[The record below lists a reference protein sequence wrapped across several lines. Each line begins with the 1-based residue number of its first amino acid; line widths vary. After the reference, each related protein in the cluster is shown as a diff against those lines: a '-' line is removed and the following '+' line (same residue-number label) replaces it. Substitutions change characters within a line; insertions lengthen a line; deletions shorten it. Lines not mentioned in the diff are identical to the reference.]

1 MSRASA
7 RAVRWPAR
15 FLDGWAGLWRWVLL
29 AGGTVLA
36 AYFIL
41 ERAGGNAVASA
52 ALLGGVVI
60 GVVLTFS
67 TPLAIALLAT
77 PALFIV
83 QRVGFGGGDLSVSD
97 AALAGAFGAAVLFG
111 KYPYS
116 RPLKI
121 LLVFNLVYQFGTL
134 FTVIVNPQVQN
145 TVEWFHAWL
154 LISGALIVG
163 WALGRGGYART
174 ALLIMVWAGAIIAVG
189 TLITAVF
196 QYAAGNIGPVYP
208 RWPLSMHKNAAGTL
222 MAFAAMIVYVNPPWL
237 RVRRPVA
244 VPVLT
249 LIVVAILLTQ
259 SRQALIGLI
268 FGVIVVALRARAIGR
283 SRWPLLLAIPGVWVV
298 VATVIEQIESQNQH
312 NSFFQRLDWLRE
324 VYAFWKHSPIFGHGL
339 RFWYY
344 EPAVPYQPP
353 QAEVEVAASAGV
365 VGLAAFIAMWIGIL
379 VVLWRIDPK
388 YGTLALAVVGGRIAQ
403 AQFDLFWVAA
413 QVSIPFVIAGICLG
427 AMALRDADA
436 AAEAEAGGK
445 KAPPDEERVTVGTVT
460 YDGGHP
466 TRGAPG
472 ADSATTPRGGSHGSD

>member
-7 RAVRWPAR
+7 RAVSWRTR
-15 FLDGWAGLWRWVLL
+15 LLDGWAGLWRWVLL
-29 AGGTVLA
+29 ALGTVLA
-36 AYFIL
+36 AHFIL
-41 ERAGGNAVASA
+41 ERADGNAIATA
-52 ALLGGVVI
+52 AVLGGLVI

-67 TPLAIALLAT
+67 TPLAIALMAT

-116 RPLKI
+116 RPMKL
-121 LLVFNLVYQFGTL
+121 LLVFNLVYQFATL
-134 FTVIVNPQVQN
+134 FTVIVNPQVEN

-163 WALGRGGYART
+163 WALGRGGFART
-174 ALLIMVWAGAIIAVG
+174 ALLMIVGAGAVIAAG
-189 TLITAVF
+189 TVLTAVF
-196 QYAAGNIGPVYP
+196 QYASGDFGPVYP
-208 RWPLSMHKNAAGTL
+208 VWPLVMHKNAAGTL
-222 MAFAAMIVYVNPPWL
+222 IAFAAMTAYVNPPWL
-237 RVRRPVA
+237 AIRRTAA
-244 VPVLT
+244 VSILS
-249 LIVVAILLTQ
+249 LLVVALLATQ
-259 SRQALIGLI
+259 SRQALIGLV
-268 FGVIVVALRARAIGR
+268 FGVVVVALRARSVGR
-283 SRWPLLLAIPGVWVV
+283 SRWPLLLVIPGVWVI
-298 VATVIEQIESQNQH
+298 VAAVIEQIESQNQH

-353 QAEVEVAASAGV
+353 QAEVEVIASSGL
-365 VGLAAFIAMWIGIL
+365 VGLAAFIVMWIGIL
-379 VVLWRIDPK
+379 VVLWRLDPT

-427 AMALRDADA
+427 AMALRDTGT
-436 AAEAEAGGK
+436 AAEVQVDGA
-445 KAPPDEERVTVGTVT
+445 KAPPGEGVTVGTVT

-472 ADSATTPRGGSHGSD
+472 ADSVTTPPGGSHGSD